1 MTVNEFSFLILNYF
15 VLLTIFTEVIHNNN
29 STQQVRRCPVNNT
42 MNSAQEDRQPL
53 FMKADYDSSGWK
65 LGWVTVKF
73 GFTTVRQIEFYLNFF
88 IMLNLKFN

>member
-1 MTVNEFSFLILNYF
+1 
-15 VLLTIFTEVIHNNN
+15 
-29 STQQVRRCPVNNT
+29 

-73 GFTTVRQIEFYLNFF
+73 GFTTVRQIEFCLNFF
-88 IMLNLKFN
+88 IMLNLKFKWKKKKLLAGSFPYTKQLIKHLLMWSDLWTTIQSAWIKDTS

>member
-1 MTVNEFSFLILNYF
+1 
-15 VLLTIFTEVIHNNN
+15 
-29 STQQVRRCPVNNT
+29 

-73 GFTTVRQIEFYLNFF
+73 GFTTVRQIEFCLNFF
-88 IMLNLKFN
+88 IMLNLKVN

>member
-1 MTVNEFSFLILNYF
+1 
-15 VLLTIFTEVIHNNN
+15 
-29 STQQVRRCPVNNT
+29 

-73 GFTTVRQIEFYLNFF
+73 GFTTVRQIEFCLSFF
-88 IMLNLKFN
+88 IMLNLKFNWTKKKQQH

>member
-1 MTVNEFSFLILNYF
+1 
-15 VLLTIFTEVIHNNN
+15 
-29 STQQVRRCPVNNT
+29 

-65 LGWVTVKF
+65 PGWVTVKF
-73 GFTTVRQIEFYLNFF
+73 GFTTVRQIEFCLNFF